1 MTTKKIHMIGICGT
15 GMGSL
20 AVLLKKAKFEVT
32 GSDQDIYPPMSVE
45 LEKNEIPVF
54 KGYSAENIKKAA
66 PDMVVIGNVIS
77 KGNPEADEVINE
89 GIRYLSMP
97 EALTLFF
104 IMERRSIVVAGTHGK
119 TTTSTLCAWLLEAL
133 GYSPGFMIGGVGN
146 NLKTSA
152 KIGKPPYFVVE
163 GDEYDTAFFDKGPKF
178 LHYRASNVILG
189 PVEFDHA
196 DIYRDLSHVMSSF
209 EKLVERIPGDGL
221 LVACADSENTV
232 KLSKKAKCKVV
243 MYGAKKNDGYYPTD
257 VKVSPEGTEFI
268 LWKGVPRAESRGGS
282 KACQRSFKSSQY
294 GDHNLQN
301 TVGVLALLMELGDD
315 PVKLGD
321 ILPLF
326 EGIKRRQEIKGVAG
340 GVTVIDDFAHHPTAI
355 RETIHAMKLRYP
367 SSRLISIFEPRSN
380 TSKRNTFQKEFP
392 AAFKESD
399 MSVIAGLFK
408 PEKVPEKERLDVNG
422 IISEIN
428 AKGGTA
434 YTFENTDKI
443 IEFVA
448 KTARNGDVV
457 LLMSNGGF
465 DNIHEKILKRLK

>member
-20 AVLLKKAKFEVT
+20 AILLKKANFEVT

-45 LEKNEIPVF
+45 LEKNGIPVF
-54 KGYSAENIKKAA
+54 KGYSAENIKRVA

-97 EALTLFF
+97 ETLALFF
-104 IMERRSIVVAGTHGK
+104 IKERRSIVIAGTHGK
-119 TTTSTLCAWLLEAL
+119 TTTSTLCAWLFEAL
-133 GYSPGFMIGGVGN
+133 GYNPGFMIGGVGN

-178 LHYRASNVILG
+178 LHYRARNVILG

-209 EKLVERIPGDGL
+209 EKLVERIPKDGL
-221 LVACADSENTV
+221 LVACADSENAV

-243 MYGAKKNDGYYPTD
+243 MYGSKKNDGYFPTD
-257 VKVSPEGTEFI
+257 VKVSPEGTEFT
-268 LWKGVPRAESRGGS
+268 LWKGRGSRVGQ
-282 KACQRSFKSSQY
+282 KSFKSSQY

-301 TVGVLALLMELGDD
+301 TVGVLALLIELGDN
-315 PVKLGD
+315 PERICG
-321 ILPLF
+321 ILHDF

-355 RETIHAMKLRYP
+355 RETVHAMKLRYP

-392 AAFKESD
+392 GAFKESD
-399 MSVIAGLFK
+399 ISIIAGLFK
-408 PEKVPEKERLDVNG
+408 PEKVPEKERLDVDG
-422 IISEIN
+422 IISAIN

-448 KTARNGDVV
+448 ETAKDGDVV

-465 DNIHEKILKRLK
+465 DNIHEKILKALK